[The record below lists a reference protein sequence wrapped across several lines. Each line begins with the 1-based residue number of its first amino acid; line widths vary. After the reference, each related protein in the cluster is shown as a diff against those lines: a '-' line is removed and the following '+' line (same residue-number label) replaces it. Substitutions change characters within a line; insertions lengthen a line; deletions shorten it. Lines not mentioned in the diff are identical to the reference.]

1 MEKKKRVTYNIAYI
15 GVVEIKYKTVKLN
28 IVDLHGHQELDS
40 MLVFSHCLGT
50 QKSQTSISL
59 SSIRVDIFFYHL
71 WRSYTLKLI
80 AASNVDLNPALY
92 PI

>member
-50 QKSQTSISL
+50 
-59 SSIRVDIFFYHL
+59 
-71 WRSYTLKLI
+71 
-80 AASNVDLNPALY
+80 
-92 PI
+92 